1 MTIIQCKYALAVEK
15 YKSFSKAA
23 EKLFISQPALSLQ
36 IKALEQELQYV
47 LFIRAPQGVTL
58 TPEGRRF
65 CREAADVMDAWEKF
79 QRNVTRPDETRRR
92 QLRIGVGP
100 RALTTGIFHMVC
112 AFFNAHPA
120 VEVTFITTDLDYN
133 ALEALSQKS
142 MDFAVDRLPPSPIRQ
157 TMNLSDYMVV
167 ELLRERQ
174 CVLMSHDDP
183 QSDLPFVR
191 FRELQGRAIISGPT
205 GSTDNKAMDAVCR
218 KHNVV
223 TTSVYRADNLDVMMD
238 LIRNGQGITI
248 ASESFADYYQVSAV
262 PILPEKYISL
272 NLMCLKT
279 TAADPDFTALRDYL
293 IACLRTDSR
302 AATGNSLL

>member
-1 MTIIQCKYALAVEK
+1 MTIIQCRYALAVEK

-23 EKLFISQPALSLQ
+23 ENLFISQPALSLQ

-47 LFIRAPQGVTL
+47 LFIRAPHGIVL

-65 CREAADVMDAWEKF
+65 CREAAEALNAWEKF
-79 QRNVTRPDETRRR
+79 QRNVTLRDEARRR
-92 QLRIGVGP
+92 QLRIGIGP
-100 RALTTGIFHMVC
+100 RAMTTGVFHLVC
-112 AFFNAHPA
+112 DFFNARPA

-157 TMNLSDYMVV
+157 TMDLSDYEVV

-174 CVLMSHDDP
+174 CVLMSRSDP
-183 QSDLPFVR
+183 QSGLPFIR
-191 FRELQGRAIISGPT
+191 FRDLQGRAIISGPV
-205 GSTDNKAMDAVCR
+205 GSTDNKAMETVCQ

-238 LIRNGQGITI
+238 LIRNGRGITI

-262 PILPEKYISL
+262 PILPEKYIPL
-272 NLMCLKT
+272 NLMCLRE
-279 TAADPDFTALRDYL
+279 TAGNPDFTALQEYL
-293 IACLRTDSR
+293 TTCIGGG
-302 AATGNSLL
+302 TGADR